1 MGKRVGVLALQGA
14 FSLHK
19 PHIEALGGI
28 YKEVRQAKDLETLDA
43 LILPGGESTVM
54 LKHLKNSFL
63 FEPLRAFASE
73 KKTWGICA
81 GAILLAYSVKSPEQE
96 SLGLVPIEI
105 TRNYYGAQ
113 LQSFEEELEGERVS
127 YIRAPHIKILSE
139 EVRVEYKR
147 GEEPVSVL
155 YKNLRAT
162 AFHPELNLKYPSAF
176 YLPFYE
182 IA

>member
-19 PHIEALGGI
+19 PHIEALGGF
-28 YKEVRQAKDLETLDA
+28 YKEVKQAKDLETLDA

-63 FEPLRAFASE
+63 FEPLREFASE

-162 AFHPELNLKYPSAF
+162 AFHPELNLKCPS
-176 YLPFYE
+176 PFYVSFYKT
-182 IA
+182 A